1 MKTEARDTVS
11 KVGEKHQMLLMV
23 QSTGNKS
30 RELYDIRQESEF
42 RQNKGKKI
50 YGKMLVSMQTFRALQ
65 TWMVSLKGRQRAK
78 EKNP

>member
-1 MKTEARDTVS
+1 MVKRGWKAAWMTTEATGTVS

-23 QSTGNKS
+23 QSRGSKS

-50 YGKMLVSMQTFRALQ
+50 YGEMLVSMQTF
-65 TWMVSLKGRQRAK
+65 
-78 EKNP
+78 